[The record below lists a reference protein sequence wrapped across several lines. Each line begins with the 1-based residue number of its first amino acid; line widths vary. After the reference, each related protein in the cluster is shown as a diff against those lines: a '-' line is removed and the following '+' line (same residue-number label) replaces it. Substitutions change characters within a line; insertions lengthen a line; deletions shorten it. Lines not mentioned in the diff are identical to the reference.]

1 MVKRAKVPLH
11 VLVVDGTRRAVKELA
26 DVLECSQGEVVDRA
40 IVLLRA
46 SENEESFEQ
55 PVPTPLPAPKGLESP
70 VKRGIDGRARPTE
83 DVSFEPREIPG
94 VSVGPPKREVV
105 GGFPCRCV
113 HSGCRGSKFTGTAR
127 FQNICP
133 ECSESG
139 HKGEPRNC
147 QSCADDSATGAL

>member
-1 MVKRAKVPLH
+1 MGYQSKTYSLS
-11 VLVVDGTRRAVKELA
+11 D
-26 DVLECSQGEVVDRA
+26 EVVRRIDLLSA
-40 IVLLRA
+40 HFGSPNKAFLQVLPDSLDSVE
-46 SENEESFEQ
+46 SERS
-55 PVPTPLPAPKGLESP
+55 VSTPLPTPKELEP
-70 VKRGIDGRARPTE
+70 LD
-83 DVSFEPREIPG
+83 PREIPG
-94 VSVGPPKREVV
+94 VSVGPPKREVA
-105 GGFPCRCV
+105 GGFPCRCI

>member
-1 MVKRAKVPLH
+1 MAKRAKVPLH
-11 VLVVDGTRRAVKELA
+11 VLVVEGTRRAVKELA

-40 IVLLRA
+40 IVLLGA
-46 SENEESFEQ
+46 NEKVAKGLAGTALNEVSFEQ
-55 PVPTPLPAPKGLESP
+55 RLP
-70 VKRGIDGRARPTE
+70 VKRGVDGRARPTE
-83 DVSFEPREIPG
+83 DVSFDPREIPG
-94 VSVGPPKREVV
+94 VSVGPPKREVA